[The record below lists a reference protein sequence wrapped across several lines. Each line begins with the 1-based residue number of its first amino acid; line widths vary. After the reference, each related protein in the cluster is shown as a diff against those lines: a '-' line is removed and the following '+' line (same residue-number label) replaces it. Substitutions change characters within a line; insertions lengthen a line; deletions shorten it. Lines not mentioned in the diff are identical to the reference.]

1 MSYTS
6 DERDA
11 AVSGLVKGTLS
22 FTRDRLGPRDVKS
35 SFSEVQE
42 LVNTTLLYEP
52 DAIYYLVYLA
62 SNRLRRLVQ
71 AELDTI
77 DELLDAIDDLLKPN
91 KPVEDISGA
100 ADAEA
105 ALVALEGAMSRKG
118 GVSSQEYSRYTSS
131 VRRLTRELGKTTKYT
146 FVPRGASQAVTD
158 IVRPEAQAK
167 KDVRTHL
174 DALVDDHAA
183 MLAGVDRIL
192 SAFNNFVATDLSASV
207 AQKQVSRARE
217 KMTDLKERLEVLTPG
232 GRIEEARAAL
242 LEVLANKSVVKEAA
256 QAPSPGDKKVYQRLG
271 AAAKYRATAAG
282 EGTAPSVVGTLSA
295 PFKLSSTAK
304 NLALEMNGG
313 SAQEFDLLPSSSPS
327 YQAGIQAAQVTGG
340 VPGPFVIRGEDAT
353 PGPLIT
359 GDTTSSY
366 GLTAFVD
373 NLLHI
378 VVDGVQYEVAL
389 YTFLSGTPTEVADAI
404 NAEPGLKDVVTA
416 TVVPG
421 RVSGDRVEIDYDYT
435 VPANMPKS
443 YADRHMAIIPGMLS
457 AHTKLEGTTEWRVNP
472 TDIDAGTDTPRVTGW
487 DGNHR
492 LRVKAND
499 NTSYVDVQLP
509 TGSYPDYE
517 VTASAVRSAIS
528 TYGGTQFGGGGSGE
542 LILVGSA
549 KKGEGSIITILSDG
563 VMSGDRE
570 GIASW
575 SLAGLRTLGFF
586 EHQEDRQRDIDG
598 RIVTNLLTTDVNFKN
613 EATAK
618 MERTEYLNARQATK
632 QTAGADPSHV
642 KMDVPVEENPLGDWP
657 DTAELKL
664 EVNNGDNRGIYEINN
679 LSWVGG
685 VLEVEVKNRNFRDVD
700 TDYLYNV
707 IIYRDR
713 LVLQSKDKSTTGALE
728 VVTPSGNDA
737 RAVLGLPT
745 GPAYSTVAKVLVEF
759 NDPAIGW
766 KPLDLRALRVRQGD
780 DLVREDT
787 NSNVAS
793 VSSVAEGADGLIG
806 VEPEVE
812 ASLSLTTTQGFFI
825 LSAAA
830 QNHDSFV
837 QQVSLWKSLT
847 LPPYQSDIAAIDRLL
862 SPILSVKSSTQRVD
876 QAYNTVNELRG
887 KLDGAGSLMEIV
899 ESFSIGM
906 IYDVEDM
913 LQALKERGYD
923 RALEKL
929 ITGEPATFTTM
940 SADEASFGRSAM
952 KAMSELSVE
961 DLNESTARGSQFQ
974 DVHQRLRAEI
984 YDDKNP
990 INDFS
995 DMEMNQGDPEAL
1007 DLWTGL
1013 EE

>member
-22 FTRDRLGPRDVKS
+22 FSRDRLGPRDVKS
-35 SFSEVQE
+35 SFGEVQE

-52 DAIYYLVYLA
+52 DAIFYLVYLA

-77 DELLDAIDDLLKPN
+77 DELLDAVDDLLKPN

-105 ALVALEGAMSRKG
+105 ALIALEGAMSRKG
-118 GVSSQEYSRYTSS
+118 AVSSQEYSRYTSA
-131 VRRLTRELGKTTKYT
+131 VRRLTRELGRTTKHT
-146 FVPRGASQAVTD
+146 FVPRGSSQAVTD

-167 KDVRTHL
+167 RDVRTHM

-183 MLAGVDRIL
+183 MLAGVNRIL
-192 SAFNNFVATDLSASV
+192 SAFDNFVATDLGATV
-207 AQKQVSRARE
+207 AQRQVSRARE

-232 GRIEEARAAL
+232 GRIEEARSAL

-256 QAPSPGDKKVYQRLG
+256 QAPTPGDKKVYQRLG

-282 EGTAPSVVGTLSA
+282 EGTAPAVVGTFSA
-295 PFKLSSTAK
+295 PFRLSSTAK

-313 SAQEFDLLPSSSPS
+313 AAQEFDLLPSSSPS
-327 YQAGIQAAQVTGG
+327 YQTGIQSAQLTGG
-340 VPGPFVIRGEDAT
+340 IPGPYVIRGEDAT

-359 GDTTSSY
+359 GDTTTSY

-378 VVDGVQYEVAL
+378 IVDGVQYEVAL
-389 YTFLSGTPTEVADAI
+389 YTFTSGTPTEVAQAI
-404 NAEPGLKDVVTA
+404 NDEPGLKDVVTA
-416 TVVPG
+416 SVVPG

-443 YADRHMAIIPGMLS
+443 YSDRYMAIVPGMNS
-457 AHTKLEGTTEWRVNP
+457 AHTKLKGLTQWRVNP
-472 TDIDAGTDTPRVTGW
+472 SDTDAGTDSPRVSGW
-487 DGNHR
+487 DGNNR

-499 NTSYVDVQLP
+499 TTTYVDVQLP
-509 TGSYPDYE
+509 VGSYPDYE
-517 VTASAVRSAIS
+517 VTAAAVRSAIT

-542 LILVGSA
+542 YVLIGSA
-549 KKGEGSIITILSDG
+549 KKGEGSIITMLSAG
-563 VMSGDRE
+563 TLSGDRE

-598 RIVTNLLTTDVNFKN
+598 RIVTNLLTTSANFKN

-632 QTAGADPSHV
+632 QAAGSDPTHV
-642 KMDVPVEENPLGDWP
+642 KMDVPLESNPLGSWP
-657 DTAELKL
+657 DAGELKL
-664 EVNNGDNRGIYEINN
+664 EVNNGDNRGIYEINS
-679 LSWVGG
+679 LTWDTDHLV
-685 VLEVEVKNRNFRDVD
+685 VEVKNRNFRDID
-700 TDYLYNV
+700 TSYLYNLV
-707 IIYRDR
+707 IYRDR
-713 LVLQSKDKSTTGALE
+713 LVITSKDKSTSGALE

-745 GPAYSTVAKVLVEF
+745 GQVSSTVAKVLVEY
-759 NDPAIGW
+759 NDPAKGW
-766 KPLDLRALRVRQGD
+766 KPLDLRALRVRQDD

-787 NSNVAS
+787 ATTLTS
-793 VSSVAEGADGLIG
+793 VSSVADGRNGLIG
-806 VEPEVE
+806 VEPEV
-812 ASLSLTTTQGFFI
+812 ASDLSLTTAQGFFI

-830 QNHDSFV
+830 QSHDSFV
-837 QQVSLWKSLT
+837 QRVSQWKKLT
-847 LPPYQSDIAAIDRLL
+847 LPPYQDNVAAIDRLL
-862 SPILSVKSSTQRVD
+862 SPILSIKSSSQRVD
-876 QAYNTVNELRG
+876 QAYNTINELRAR
-887 KLDGAGSLMEIV
+887 LDGSGSLMEIV
-899 ESFSIGM
+899 ESFSVPM
-906 IYDVEDM
+906 INDVEDI

-923 RALEKL
+923 KALEML
-929 ITGEPATFTTM
+929 VTGDPATFTTM
-940 SADEASFGRSAM
+940 EARDASFGRSVM
-952 KAMSELSVE
+952 KAMSEITVQ
-961 DLNESTARGSQFQ
+961 DINESTARGSQFE

-995 DMEMNQGDPEAL
+995 DMEMNEGDPEAL

-1013 EE
+1013 ED